1 MTAPQCVTGCGRP
14 APDGYAC
21 PRCSA
26 KARGHLAEIADTI
39 GAARDVARG
48 LSSTGSD
55 VGASGVPESTVPLNL
70 PAAAR
75 LDSVTGELL
84 ALARM
89 IGEERGLPVADVS
102 HWDDPI
108 EGLAV
113 RLAEHL
119 EWLRHH
125 PAADEHLGV
134 IAACARVVRSI
145 VRGPVE
151 LRYLGPCGA
160 PMITIAPEVAAEQGI
175 DPANAARGLAP
186 CDGDVYGRPGA
197 DAGRCRTCGAEVDQA
212 ERRAWLDE
220 LTAEL
225 AAPARDIAHSLDLPV
240 KTIRSWAN
248 EIVTETGHVV
258 RRAKLRTY
266 YRAGEHVVPWTER
279 PKGMTDQ
286 AWKAETERRGL
297 RLHYVGDVRRLAE
310 EAAARRTERE
320 AHRNREGAAA

>member
-1 MTAPQCVTGCGRP
+1 MTSTECVTGCGRP

-21 PRCSA
+21 PRCTA
-26 KARGHLAEIADTI
+26 KARGHLAEIGDTI
-39 GAARDVARG
+39 GAARDIARG
-48 LSSTGSD
+48 FSSTGSD
-55 VGASGVPESTVPLNL
+55 VGATGVPESTVPLNL
-70 PAAAR
+70 PAAAK
-75 LDSVTGELL
+75 LDGVAAELL

-89 IGEERGLPVADVS
+89 VAEERGLPVADVS

-113 RLAEHL
+113 RLGEHL

-134 IAACARVVRSI
+134 IAACARVVHSI

-160 PMITIAPEVAAEQGI
+160 LIVENYERTEADGILAESGTV
-175 DPANAARGLAP
+175 RT
-186 CDGDVYGRPGA
+186 CEGDVYGRPHA
-197 DAGRCRTCGAEVDQA
+197 ETGRCRTCGAEVDQA
-212 ERRAWLDE
+212 ERRAWLDD

-225 AAPARDIAHSLDLPV
+225 AAPARVIAHSLDLPV

-258 RRAKLRTY
+258 RHAKLRTY
-266 YRAGEHVVPWTER
+266 YRTGEHVIPWTDR
-279 PKGMTDQ
+279 PKGMADQ
-286 AWKAETERRGL
+286 AWKAETERRGP
-297 RLHYVGDVRRLAE
+297 RLHYVGDVRRLAK
-310 EAAARRTERE
+310 EAADRRAERE
-320 AHRNREGAAA
+320 RNREGAAA